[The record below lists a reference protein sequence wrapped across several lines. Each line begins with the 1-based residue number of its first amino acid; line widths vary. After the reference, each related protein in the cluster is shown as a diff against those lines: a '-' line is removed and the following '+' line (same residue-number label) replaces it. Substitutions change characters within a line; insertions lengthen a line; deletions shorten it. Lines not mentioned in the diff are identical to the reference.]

1 MIKQL
6 FLVLLGILVIIGARA
21 AFIPGQFR
29 VERSTVINAAPER
42 VFDLINDFKNF
53 SAWSP
58 LERLDP
64 NVRRSIT
71 GSPAGTGAIYAWSGN
86 SEAGAGRM
94 EIVESTPSTRIVM
107 KLDVTAPFQSQS
119 TAEFLIRQE
128 KGATRVTSAIYGP
141 SPFFSKFIQVFKS
154 VDQRIGPDVE
164 RGLANMKTAA
174 ERS

>member
-6 FLVLLGILVIIGARA
+6 LLVLLGILAIICARA

-29 VERSTVINAAPER
+29 VERSTMINAAPER
-42 VFDLINDFKNF
+42 VFGLINDFHEF
-53 SAWSP
+53 GLWSP

-64 NVRRSIT
+64 NMSRSIT
-71 GSPAGTGAIYAWSGN
+71 GAPAGKGAIYEWSGN
-86 SEAGAGRM
+86 TEAGAGRM
-94 EIVESTPSTRIVM
+94 EIVESTPATRIVM

-119 TAEFLIRQE
+119 TAEFLITRD
-128 KGATRVTSAIYGP
+128 KNATRVTSTVYGP

-164 RGLANMKTAA
+164 RGLANMKAAA
-174 ERS
+174 EKS